1 MNYFAAKADHVVGIM
16 VWTPK
21 KEDGSRDT
29 HSFTEICKCQGRGN
43 AELICYL
50 LNNNAYNVPD
60 FHRNDDNS
68 FIQKY
73 VVLTV
78 KEAKAYREAAK

>member
-1 MNYFAAKADHVVGIM
+1 MNYHGMKADHVVGII

-21 KEDGSRDT
+21 KADGSRDT
-29 HSFTEICKCQGRGN
+29 HSFTELYRCQGRGG
-43 AELICYL
+43 AELICYM
-50 LNNNAYNVPD
+50 LNNNAHNVPD
-60 FHRNDDNS
+60 FARQKDTD

-78 KEAKAYREAAK
+78 KEAKRYKEAAK